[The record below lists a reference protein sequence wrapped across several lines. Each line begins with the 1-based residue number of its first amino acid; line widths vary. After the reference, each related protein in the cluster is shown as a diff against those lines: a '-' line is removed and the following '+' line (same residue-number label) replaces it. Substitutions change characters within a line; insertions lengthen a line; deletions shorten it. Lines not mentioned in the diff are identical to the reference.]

1 MLLLLALAACAGK
14 REARDRIDWG
24 EMRELFPPQSNATS
38 AESASAAPAAGAAA
52 TAAVAAQETEEIKD
66 AAAPSQEASR
76 ETPDGES
83 QQAAAAP
90 VEQEAVARTSD
101 PTPDSPA
108 PRSNDPTPDA
118 SAPASRSSDSTLEP
132 SEVSEPTPAAETA
145 AATLK
150 MPAAGS
156 ALKVPAAR
164 SSTGLDAHPPAFSTA
179 ANDPPAQATLE
190 PEAATALAETS
201 PPQRVNGATASEHA
215 APVADPAKAPKWPHV
230 VAANGVSFEVYAP
243 QVDAWDGEALLA
255 HALVKALAAGHAEP
269 AIGALRMTA
278 RTAVD
283 DGAKTVA
290 LQDLRVTAARFP
302 GAPDKTQAAWLETL
316 RAGLPRQADG
326 VSLDR
331 VESGVAVARARE
343 RGAAVV
349 RVSAPQVVIAKKPAV
364 LVYIDGEARY
374 VPVKGTELSG
384 VLNTRALL
392 IKDAEGRHHLRLYDG
407 WVSAETLRGPW
418 AVTKPPAE
426 AAKLEQMARASG
438 RANLLRGK
446 ADPQTKRRPTLKN
459 ESLPQILV
467 ATKPTAL
474 LVLAGE
480 PHFEPVAGT
489 SLQYAT
495 NTSAHLFRDVE
506 AKQLYVRIAGYWFR
520 SGSTAG
526 PWEFVAADRL
536 PDSFAAIPD
545 DSPKRGVKAG
555 VAAAKR
561 ENAAPARGIAP
572 VMVAAHPERTSLHL
586 ALDGDPRVEPVEGTQ
601 LHYVA
606 NASLPVI
613 QVDDRRWFAVQK
625 GAWFN
630 AETVAGPWRLTDSV
644 PPEIYAIPPS
654 SAIYPA
660 IHSRVYSS
668 SDDVVYFAYEP
679 SLLGISGGAIGVEDQ
694 GEDYQY
700 TPPTG
705 MYWGW
710 FY

>member
-1 MLLLLALAACAGK
+1 MRRLAPLLLLLALAACAGK
-14 REARDRIDWG
+14 RESRDRIDWG
-24 EMRELFPPQSNATS
+24 EMRELFPPQVNAAS
-38 AESASAAPAAGAAA
+38 AESSPATPAASEAA
-52 TAAVAAQETEEIKD
+52 TAAVAAQETRD
-66 AAAPSQEASR
+66 AAAPSQQASR

-83 QQAAAAP
+83 PQEAAAP
-90 VEQEAVARTSD
+90 VEQEGVARASD

-108 PRSNDPTPDA
+108 PRSNDATPDGS
-118 SAPASRSSDSTLEP
+118 SAPAPRSNDSILEP
-132 SEVSEPTPAAETA
+132 SEASEPTPVAGKAA
-145 AATLK
+145 LS
-150 MPAAGS
+150 MPG
-156 ALKVPAAR
+156 AR
-164 SSTGLDAHPPAFSTA
+164 SSAGLDAHPPAFSTA
-179 ANDPPAQATLE
+179 ASAPAAQALSE
-190 PEAATALAETS
+190 PEAAAALAETS
-201 PPQRVNGATASEHA
+201 PPQRVNGADASEHA
-215 APVADPAKAPKWPHV
+215 APADPATTPKWPHV

-255 HALVKALAAGHAEP
+255 HALVKAQAAGDAQP

-316 RAGLPRQADG
+316 RAGLPQQADG

-364 LVYIDGEARY
+364 LVYIDGDPRY

-418 AVTKPPAE
+418 AATKPPAE

-446 ADPQTKRRPTLKN
+446 ADPQTKRRPALKN

-480 PHFEPVAGT
+480 PRFEPVAGT

-555 VAAAKR
+555 IAAAKR

-572 VMVAAHPERTSLHL
+572 VMVAAHPERTSLRL
-586 ALDGDPRVEPVEGTQ
+586 ALDGDPRVEPLEGTQ

-613 QVDDRRWFAVQK
+613 QVDGGRWFAVQK

-679 SLLGISGGAIGVEDQ
+679 SLLGISGGAVGVEDQ

-705 MYWGW
+705 IYWGW